1 MNKGDVILAV
11 ILLATLGFYGMNQ
24 WNIVNGLDQFTAGAW
39 TTWAVVFGGE
49 LLSFAIYKVGKGRN
63 AYKAASKG
71 AVVEQLDREYQA
83 AKHAAGKEEQ

>member
-1 MNKGDVILAV
+1 MNKGDAILIVILM
-11 ILLATLGFYGMNQ
+11 ATLVFFGVNQ
-24 WNIVNGLDQFTAGAW
+24 WNIVQGFDQFTAGAW

-83 AKHAAGKEEQ
+83 AKHAAGKDDK